1 MVSAQ
6 RWEAAFLLSWI
17 SGRCQQGTPAPISYT
32 GAHFQ
37 GALERGHLYSPP
49 RDGV

>member
-6 RWEAAFLLSWI
+6 TWEAAFLLSWI
-17 SGRCQQGTPAPISYT
+17 SGRCQQGTPPISYT

-37 GALERGHLYSPP
+37 GPLERGHLYSPP